1 MFARLGRVFD
11 GRILRCIRARCRRRS
26 DEKGSVHGDHVAGI
40 ALRRGRQRHDARRQR
55 SRGLMQGRQSLSRV
69 SQPAGARGSAET
81 IGLVREA
88 QRLLRIE
95 FGDNPMKR
103 FLVTLLM
110 IPALSATSFAAEI
123 SILSAGAVETGLQ
136 AFAPVVKRETGND
149 IKTQFNTTPQ
159 IAQRIAA
166 GEAFDIVIAPPDAIA
181 KAAKD
186 GKVVAETQVPVGRV
200 GGGVVVRNGA
210 SAPDI
215 SSVDALKRALLAADS
230 VVYNTASS
238 GIYLDKLFEKMGILE
253 QLKPKTTRYP
263 GGSEV
268 MAHVSKGKGN
278 EIGFGAITEI
288 KAYEPKGVRLVGP
301 LPTDV
306 QNYTSYDAVMMTGT
320 TSPDAAKAVLK
331 QIATAAGKAAF
342 TSNGVE

>member
-1 MFARLGRVFD
+1 
-11 GRILRCIRARCRRRS
+11 
-26 DEKGSVHGDHVAGI
+26 
-40 ALRRGRQRHDARRQR
+40 
-55 SRGLMQGRQSLSRV
+55 
-69 SQPAGARGSAET
+69 
-81 IGLVREA
+81 
-88 QRLLRIE
+88 
-95 FGDNPMKR
+95 MKR

-110 IPALSATSFAAEI
+110 MPALSATSFAAEI
-123 SILSAGAVETGLQ
+123 RILSAGAVETGLQ
-136 AFAPVVKRETGND
+136 AFAPIVKRETGHD
-149 IKTQFNTTPQ
+149 IETQFNTTPQ

-215 SSVDALKRALLAADS
+215 SSVDALKRALLGADS

-301 LPTDV
+301 LPADV

-331 QIATAAGKAAF
+331 QIATPSGKAAF